1 MSEKEFGELLYMIT
15 TAAVDKIMQSTG
27 WDEDYALD
35 RFMRSK
41 VYSLLEREET
51 KVWHLSAVMIA
62 QLFNDER
69 AGRLVLPEVM

>member
-27 WDEDYALD
+27 WNEDYALD

-51 KVWHLSAVMIA
+51 KVWHLSAAMIA

-69 AGRLVLPEVM
+69 AGHLVLPEVM

>member
-1 MSEKEFGELLYMIT
+1 MSEKEFNELLYMIT
-15 TAAVDKIMQSTG
+15 TAAVDKIMQTTG
-27 WDEDYALD
+27 WGEDYALD

-51 KVWHLSAVMIA
+51 KVWHLSTAMIV

-69 AGRLVLPEVM
+69 AGNLVLPEVM